1 MAAWSQTVPMLEG
14 MVDKFPTVLLFK
26 RNAKAT
32 PKVYDGELSYSA
44 MVHWIDQYRP
54 GGIKHDEL

>member
-1 MAAWSQTVPMLEG
+1 MLEG